1 MDGEALRLVER
12 AIARHGGERWSRIEA
27 IELPVLG
34 LSGFLPWLKGYPRSF
49 GLPRIVRIDPVRVR
63 AVFLDYPRPGERGVF
78 DRGRVALGEAE
89 PVEHRASFSGA
100 GKRRRWSGLDALYFF
115 GYALTHYHSLPW
127 SLRDA
132 EVLAV
137 GPTRQSGATQALT
150 VRFPRTVH
158 THSEVQ
164 TIYFAEDGLIVR
176 HDYVAEVISR
186 LARGAHLWLDYVE
199 VKGIP
204 IATHRRV
211 LTRIGRQALP
221 LVALDARFGTP
232 EIIESGRN

>member
-1 MDGEALRLVER
+1 MDAETLRLVER

-27 IELPVLG
+27 IELPVLA

-63 AVFLDYPRPGERGVF
+63 AAFVDYPRPGEQGVF
-78 DRGRVALGEAE
+78 DRGRVALGPAE

-100 GKRRRWSGLDALYFF
+100 GRRRQWSALDALYFF

-127 SLRDA
+127 RLRDA

-137 GPTRQSGATQALT
+137 GPTRQSGATHALT

-158 THSEVQ
+158 THSAVQ

-176 HDYVAEVISR
+176 HDYVAEVISPF
-186 LARGAHLWLDYVE
+186 AQGAHLWLDYVE

-211 LTRIGRQALP
+211 LTRIGRQTLP
-221 LVALDARFGTP
+221 LVALDARLGTP
-232 EIIESGRN
+232 VIESGR

>member
-1 MDGEALRLVER
+1 MDGEALGLVER

-27 IELPVLG
+27 IELPILA
-34 LSGFLPWLKGYPRSF
+34 LSGFLPWLKGYPGSF

-63 AVFLDYPRPGERGVF
+63 AVFVDYPRPGEHGVF
-78 DRGRVALGEAE
+78 DQGRVALGDAE

-100 GKRRRWSGLDALYFF
+100 GRRRRWSPLDALYFF

-137 GPTRQSGATQALT
+137 GPTKQSGASHALT
-150 VRFPRTVH
+150 VKFPRTVH

-164 TIYFAEDGLIVR
+164 TIHFAKDGLIVR
-176 HDYVAEVISR
+176 HDYVAEVISP
-186 LARGAHLWLDYVE
+186 LAHGAHLWLDYVD
-199 VKGIP
+199 VQGFQIT
-204 IATHRRV
+204 THRRV
-211 LTRIGRQALP
+211 LTRIGSRQLP
-221 LVALDARFGTP
+221 LVALDARLGTP
-232 EIIESGRN
+232 EIIESRSR